1 MIIKNRHQQ
10 RDAIKDLL
18 NPIGGYRGE
27 LKEKGIQPKDHIKM
41 HKELIK
47 NQETL
52 IKQKQEQDQLPKSD
66 QFKMKKFLNVESK
79 IKHEIL

>member
-18 NPIGGYRGE
+18 NPLGGYRGE
-27 LKEKGIQPKDHIKM
+27 LKEKGIQPKNHIKM

-47 NQETL
+47 NQEIQ
-52 IKQKQEQDQLPKSD
+52 IK
-66 QFKMKKFLNVESK
+66 
-79 IKHEIL
+79 